1 MSNAIFWIPPLRT
14 IDILGAPGCSNSTA
28 RIVLIS
34 LVTYQNAFQ
43 YHIPPSYTASRVV
56 SDLAAVRRIA
66 LETLQDMRSHNIRYA
81 ELRTTPRPLAD
92 GTSPQ
97 DYIVAV
103 LEVFRDF
110 ETAARSTEAHNGSPL
125 ENGVPAL
132 IPRLLLSMDR
142 GRTIDDAVAV
152 TELALK
158 LHRDD
163 LWRTYVVGV
172 DFSGNPTKGTFGD
185 FRSDSLFHWC
195 HYRSFLAQSHTHR
208 CSGAAIKFPP
218 RP

>member
-1 MSNAIFWIPPLRT
+1 M
-14 IDILGAPGCSNSTA
+14 
-28 RIVLIS
+28 
-34 LVTYQNAFQ
+34 
-43 YHIPPSYTASRVV
+43 
-56 SDLAAVRRIA
+56 SDLAAVRRIT
-66 LETLQDMRSHNIRYA
+66 LETLQDMRRHNVRYA

-110 ETAARSTEAHNGSPL
+110 ETAARSTEAHNGTPL
-125 ENGVPAL
+125 EEEARPL

-142 GRTIDDAVAV
+142 GRTVDDAVAV

-158 LHRDD
+158 LHQDD

-172 DFSGNPTKGTFGD
+172 DFSGSPTKGTFED
-185 FRSDSLFHWC
+185 FRLGSLFH
-195 HYRSFLAQSHTHR
+195 
-208 CSGAAIKFPP
+208 
-218 RP
+218 